1 MRGRIRTGPSP
12 QALHRTPIRLLE
24 RLLDSHSACALAAS
38 QAGLVAK
45 EGGLIINGRPRGLQL
60 SVCNAGYLG

>member
-24 RLLDSHSACALAAS
+24 RLLDSHSACALTAS

-45 EGGLIINGRPRGLQL
+45 EGGPIING
-60 SVCNAGYLG
+60 V